1 MGSKV
6 VPVNEMVNQIGHK
19 FEPSEWMV
27 LDQKRIDSF
36 ADCTEDHQFIHVD
49 QEAAAKTPFGGTIA
63 HGLLTLSS
71 LVKLCED
78 SCLYP
83 ENIVMGINYG
93 FNKVRFL
100 APVRAGKRVR
110 AHVEIQN
117 VEPKDEK
124 RYVVTLAIS
133 VEIEDEEKPAL
144 VAEWMNMMVAA

>member
-6 VPVNEMVNQIGHK
+6 VAVSEMVNQIGHK
-19 FEPSEWMV
+19 FEPGNWMT
-27 LDQKRIDSF
+27 LDQDRINSF

-49 QEAAAKTPFGGTIA
+49 EEAAAQTPFGGTIA

-78 SCLYP
+78 SSLYP

-93 FNKVRFL
+93 FNKLRFL

-124 RYVVTLAIS
+124 RYVVTLAIT

>member
-6 VPVNEMVNQIGHK
+6 VAVSEMVNQIGHK
-19 FEPSEWMV
+19 FEPGNWMT
-27 LDQKRIDSF
+27 LDQDRINSF

-49 QEAAAKTPFGGTIA
+49 EEAAEQTPFGGTIA

-78 SCLYP
+78 SSLYP
-83 ENIVMGINYG
+83 DNIVMGINYG

-124 RYVVTLAIS
+124 RYVVTLAIT

>member
-1 MGSKV
+1 MVK
-6 VPVNEMVNQIGHK
+6 PEEMEAQAGTK
-19 FEPSEWMV
+19 LPPGEWFEV
-27 LDQKRIDSF
+27 DQERINTF
-36 ADCTEDHQFIHVD
+36 ADCTEDHQVIHVE
-49 QEAAAKTPFGGTIA
+49 EAAAAQTPFGGTIA

-78 SCLYP
+78 SSLYP

-100 APVRAGKRVR
+100 APVRAGKRGR

-124 RYVVTLAIS
+124 RYVVTLAIT

>member
-6 VPVNEMVNQIGHK
+6 VAVSEMVNQIGHK
-19 FEPSEWMV
+19 FEPGNWMT
-27 LDQKRIDSF
+27 LDQNRINSF

-49 QEAAAKTPFGGTIA
+49 EEAAAQTPFGGTIA

-78 SCLYP
+78 SSLYP
-83 ENIVMGINYG
+83 DNIVMGINYG

-124 RYVVTLAIS
+124 RYVVTLAIT

>member
-6 VPVNEMVNQIGHK
+6 VAVSEMVNQIGHK
-19 FEPSEWMV
+19 FEPGDWMT
-27 LDQKRIDSF
+27 LGQDRINSF

-49 QEAAAKTPFGGTIA
+49 EEAAAQTPFGGTIA

-78 SCLYP
+78 SSLYP

-124 RYVVTLAIS
+124 RYVVTLAIT

>member
-6 VPVNEMVNQIGHK
+6 VAVSEMVNQIGHK
-19 FEPSEWMV
+19 FEPGNWMT
-27 LDQKRIDSF
+27 LDQDRINSF

-49 QEAAAKTPFGGTIA
+49 EEAAAQTPFGGTIA

-78 SCLYP
+78 SSLYP
-83 ENIVMGINYG
+83 DNIVMGINYG

-124 RYVVTLAIS
+124 RYVVTLAIT

-144 VAEWMNMMVAA
+144 AAEWMNMMVAA

>member
-6 VPVNEMVNQIGHK
+6 VAVSEMVNQIGHK
-19 FEPSEWMV
+19 FEPGNWMT
-27 LDQKRIDSF
+27 LDQDRINSF

-49 QEAAAKTPFGGTIA
+49 EEAAAQTPFGGTIA

-78 SCLYP
+78 SSLYP
-83 ENIVMGINYG
+83 DNIVMGINYG

-124 RYVVTLAIS
+124 RYVVTLAIT
-133 VEIEDEEKPAL
+133 VEIEDEEDKS
-144 VAEWMNMMVAA
+144 